1 MTFLIGSVAV
11 VLLLALVN
19 WVACFFG
26 IDVAGVLPSAD
37 EGASHSSSEAHDSA
51 SHTGAVPGAH

>member
-26 IDVAGVLPSAD
+26 CDVAGVA
-37 EGASHSSSEAHDSA
+37 GASEPPAAHGGDG
-51 SHTGAVPGAH
+51 SHAATGARSTGYGSH